1 MTYGQIIRDLREDAG
16 KSQAEIAKLLQTT
29 QQYYGKYETDKHPL
43 PIDHLKTLC
52 KYYGVSANYILGL
65 PENLKHPKR

>member
-1 MTYGQIIRDLREDAG
+1 MSYGQKIRELREDAG

-29 QQYYGKYETDKHPL
+29 QQYYGKYETNKHPL
-43 PIDHLKTLC
+43 PIDHFKTLC
-52 KYYGVSANYILGL
+52 EYYKVSANYILGL